1 MMHMSRPYEFGYDVD
16 DSDTDNAFSQK
27 ETSDGMVITGEYRW
41 KMPDGRT
48 QIVTYLADW
57 AKGYYPTVRY
67 VPTDSL

>member
-1 MMHMSRPYEFGYDVD
+1 MHMSRPYEFGYDIAD
-16 DSDTDNAFSQK
+16 DQTDNAFSQK

-41 KMPDGRT
+41 DMPDGRT
-48 QIVTYLADW
+48 QIVSYLADW